1 MHKNQLCSVK
11 PLQSYP
17 KHTSL
22 RRKIIMHVNITAFLL
37 LLGCMQLSATSLSQT
52 VSLDATRQPLT
63 KVFKEIEEQTG
74 YYIMYNSRVARSAVP
89 VTFKATNMPLTDFLD
104 AILEKQS
111 LKYTI
116 NEKTILITR
125 SAKQEDHV
133 QRPQFSLLQLREITG
148 RITNGQGEPLEG
160 VTVSVKNTPAVTTT
174 DANGNYRIS
183 VPEEGKALL
192 ITIVGY
198 EPREFTIGSSSI
210 INAVMQESVSDL
222 DEVVVV
228 GYGTQR
234 REQITTAVASIK
246 AEDFVKGAVQDAAQ
260 LIRGKVAGLS
270 VATPDGNPTATSQIM
285 LRGNVTING
294 STAPLILIDG
304 VPGSLM
310 TVAPEDIESI
320 DVLKDGSA
328 AAIYGTRGTNGVIL
342 ITTRKV
348 RGEVPPT
355 LEFNSY
361 WTTQQMTR
369 ELDFMDAAQY
379 RQLVAQSKPGAV
391 DFGNETDWLRQ
402 TTQTPLSQVY
412 NLSLKG
418 GTRNTN
424 YIMSLEYRMLNGV
437 MKKSDNTILYPR
449 LEVNHTMFDGI
460 LKINANINGYQQK
473 HFAIDGG
480 NYSGL
485 VYRNALTF
493 NPTSPL
499 QDENGK
505 WIEQPDKTDYMNPL
519 ALIEESIGENRNQ
532 NFRTFGSA
540 TLTPFDGFAV
550 KALFSRDMYNST
562 RGYYETKQHY
572 STARNGRNG
581 FASRGTTR
589 STDDLFELTADY
601 DRAIG
606 GHQFTL
612 LGGYTWRRYNIEDYW
627 MQNWDFPTDE
637 FSYNNMSA
645 GLALR
650 RGEAP
655 ENSSQ
660 SENKLTGYFFRLNYS
675 FLDKYLLMASIR
687 HEGSSRFGANHKWG
701 NFPAIS
707 LGWNLHKEPF
717 LQDVEGLSSLKLRG
731 GFGVTGTE
739 PNTSY
744 MSLNKINFNTNV
756 FVNGE
761 WIQAINP
768 SNNPNPDLRWE
779 KKEELNIG
787 LDYGFLDNRISGS
800 IDYYIR
806 TTKDL
811 IANFPVP
818 TPPYLYSSITANA
831 ASMENKGIEIQLN
844 ATPVRTGDFQ
854 WNTSAN
860 FSTNA
865 NRVTALSNDRF
876 ALASGYFDT
885 GGTGEP
891 IQQATHRVQ
900 VGQPIGNF
908 YGFKSI
914 DIDENGYWIIEGKDG
929 SPKPIAN
936 QQADDKQILGNGLP
950 RHYVNWNNTF
960 SYKNID
966 LNITMRGAFD
976 YQILNM
982 TEMFWS
988 APVMLT
994 RGNLR
999 SNAYENVYGKRPL
1012 ADDQSLQ
1019 YVSYYL
1025 EDGDYWKIDN
1035 VTLGYNVGL
1044 SNPYLKRARI
1054 YASISNLYTFTSYKG
1069 IDPEVNISGL
1079 APGIDDKN
1087 RYPAVRS
1094 YTLGI
1099 FLTF

>member
-1 MHKNQLCSVK
+1 MKLV
-11 PLQSYP
+11 
-17 KHTSL
+17 
-22 RRKIIMHVNITAFLL
+22 VFLL
-37 LLGCMQLSATSLSQT
+37 TVTFLQAAAMGYAQKVTINVKNASIADVLDQIQQQTGYDFLYNDAHFQGIKT
-52 VSLDATRQPLT
+52 VSLHFKDASIQEVLEACFSGQPLT
-63 KVFKEIEEQTG
+63 YEIENQTVLIQMKEG
-74 YYIMYNSRVARSAVP
+74 DP
-89 VTFKATNMPLTDFLD
+89 ATPNP
-104 AILEKQS
+104 I
-111 LKYTI
+111 
-116 NEKTILITR
+116 
-125 SAKQEDHV
+125 AKQ
-133 QRPQFSLLQLREITG
+133 QREISGTVTDEQG
-148 RITNGQGEPLEG
+148 RPLEG
-160 VTVSVKNTPAVTTT
+160 VTVKVKNTSIATTT
-174 DANGNYRIS
+174 NANGNYS
-183 VPEEGKALL
+183 VSFPDQTGALVF
-192 ITIVGY
+192 TIVGY
-198 EPREFTIGSSSI
+198 EAQEINIGSSSI
-210 INAVMQESVSDL
+210 INTALVESVSDL

-234 REQITTAVASIK
+234 REQITTAIASVK
-246 AEDFVKGAVQDAAQ
+246 AEDFVKGSVQDAAQ

-270 VATPDGNPTATSQIM
+270 VATPDGNPTSTSQIM

-348 RGEVPPT
+348 RGEMPPT
-355 LEFNSY
+355 IDFNAY
-361 WTTQQMTR
+361 WTTQRMTR
-369 ELDFMDAAQY
+369 ELEFMDAAQY
-379 RQLVAQSKPGAV
+379 RQLVQQNKPGSV
-391 DFGNETDWLRQ
+391 DFGQSTDWLAQ
-402 TTQTPLSQVY
+402 TTQIPLSQVY

-418 GTRNTN
+418 GTQNTN
-424 YIMSLEYRMLNGV
+424 YIMSLEYRQLNGV

-449 LEVNHTMFDGI
+449 LEINHSMFDGI
-460 LKINANINGYQQK
+460 LKVNANINGYQQK

-485 VYRNALTF
+485 IYRNALTF

-499 QDENGK
+499 RDENGN
-505 WIEQPDKTDYMNPL
+505 WVEQPDKTDYMNPL

-532 NFRTFGSA
+532 NFRTFGTA

-581 FASRGTTR
+581 FASRGATR
-589 STDDLFELTADY
+589 STDDLFELTANY
-601 DRAIG
+601 DKNLG
-606 GHQFTL
+606 EHYFTL
-612 LGGYTWRRYNIEDYW
+612 LGGYTWRRYNTEDYW

-637 FSYNNMSA
+637 FSYNNIGA

-655 ENSSQ
+655 ENSTQSQ
-660 SENKLTGYFFRLNYS
+660 NKLAGYFFRINYS
-675 FLDKYLLMASIR
+675 FQDKYLLMASLR

-707 LGWNLHKEPF
+707 LGWNLQKEPF
-717 LQDVEGLSSLKLRG
+717 FQDFSALSVLKLRG

-756 FVNGE
+756 FVNGQ

-768 SNNPNPDLRWE
+768 STNPNPDLRWE
-779 KKEELNIG
+779 TKRELNIG
-787 LDYGFLDNRISGS
+787 LDYGFLNNRIAGS

-806 TTKDL
+806 TTRDL

-831 ASMENKGIEIQLN
+831 ASMENKGVEVQLN
-844 ATPVRTGDFQ
+844 AIPVQTPHFQ
-854 WNTSAN
+854 WNTAAN

-885 GGTGEP
+885 GNTGEP

-908 YGFKSI
+908 YGFKSVGI
-914 DIDENGYWIIEGKDG
+914 DDDGYWIIEGKDG
-929 SPKPIAN
+929 NPKPIAE
-936 QQADDKQILGNGLP
+936 QQADDRQIIGNGLP

-960 SYKNID
+960 SYKSFD

-976 YQILNM
+976 FQILNM

-999 SNAYENVYGKRPL
+999 SNAYDNIYGKQPL

-1025 EDGDYWKIDN
+1025 ENGNYWKVDN
-1035 VTLGYNVGL
+1035 VTLGYNAKMN
-1044 SNPYLKRARI
+1044 NPYLKNARI
-1054 YASISNLYTFTSYKG
+1054 YASISNLYTFTQYKG
-1069 IDPEVNISGL
+1069 IDPEVSIGGL

-1094 YTLGI
+1094 YTLGV